1 MNRKPILNPELPKNT
16 SNDRTQLMDKPDA
29 TSQTISE
36 TSSET
41 TSAKLILALD
51 FGVKKMGMAMGNTLT
66 QDARP
71 FDIMPM
77 DNGQPDWSKLVS
89 LIAQWQIQVVVV
101 GLPLNMDGSE
111 SMLAKRASKFSRR
124 LQHQLQA
131 AHLPVTVC
139 LHDER
144 LSSREARNLAW
155 EQGLIQNPTEAI
167 DDLSACLLLNS
178 YLLSQS
184 E

>member
-1 MNRKPILNPELPKNT
+1 MNRKGISNSEMPRNT
-16 SNDRTQLMDKPDA
+16 SNDRTQLMDTPNT
-29 TSQTISE
+29 TSQT
-36 TSSET
+36 
-41 TSAKLILALD
+41 SATLILALD

-77 DNGQPDWSKLVS
+77 DNGQPDWLKLVS
-89 LIAQWQIQVVVV
+89 LIVRWQIQVVVV

-131 AHLPVTVC
+131 ARLPVTVC

-155 EQGLIQNPTEAI
+155 EQGLIKNPTDAI

-184 E
+184 KSK